1 MRAPKTYTED
11 LAGILSHMFHSAPPG
26 DKVAMIHLFGIQYA
40 DKIGSRVTKIV
51 DLAEGV
57 PNSYI
62 TEVYKGMRL
71 AKYVTVKR

>member
-1 MRAPKTYTED
+1 MSAPKTSTEG
-11 LAGILSHMFHSAPPG
+11 LAAILSHMFHSAPLG
-26 DKVAMIHLFGIQYA
+26 EKVAMIHLFGIQYA
-40 DKIGSRVTKIV
+40 DKIGSQVTEIV